1 MFFRMSKR
9 TGMLFDTTLQYQ
21 KESHPQIDGG
31 QKALPS
37 MQSDIQFSQETNI
50 EKQETGSEEEK
61 QPL

>member
-1 MFFRMSKR
+1 
-9 TGMLFDTTLQYQ
+9 MLFDTTLQYQ